1 MLTLKNY
8 QKETLKVLREYLEA
22 ARYSN
27 PAAAF
32 EVQRTAAAHNTSG
45 RPYQAIPKLEDAPY
59 ICLRL
64 PTGGGKTLLAAYT
77 INTAASAFMEQDHP
91 LVVWMVPTNTIRQ
104 QTLDTLKPRRDKP
117 NHPNLEALESVF
129 GSQVLVL
136 DIADFTQIR
145 PQDLRDKTVI
155 VIGTMQTL
163 RVNSTEGRKVY
174 AHHEALESHFIG
186 FTGSIDGLERIDEG
200 NEQGKIKFSFRNLLA
215 IHRPLVVVD
224 EAHNSNS
231 PLSFEVLQRIQ
242 ARCIVEFTATPAE
255 NSNILHSVSA
265 AELKAE
271 EMIKLPVVLT
281 EHQTWDEAIAAAIQ
295 TRDKLFQLAKND
307 RDYIRPI
314 ALFQAEEKGHAITYD
329 VLLKH
334 LVEQEHIER
343 DRIAVA
349 TGDQRELDKIN
360 LLDKNE
366 KIDFVITVEALK
378 EGWDCPF
385 AYVFCS
391 VASIHSKKDVE
402 QILGRVL
409 RMPYARKRVQDE
421 LNRAYAHVS
430 SDAWQNAVSQLADRM
445 VSMGF
450 EAQEAAQYI
459 LPQPR
464 LLPTDDLPLFQQ
476 PVPLTLTLSA
486 APDISYFSPAELSQI
501 TTHQVGEG
509 RVEYRVTG
517 SISPEL
523 ADKLVKSA
531 PKADRETV
539 MRTLAVHH
547 AHQHLSPAEKR
558 EVFKVP
564 QLCLFVDGDLK
575 KATKEWFLDGRGW
588 KLLDFSP
595 ELTPTDF
602 SIDREADTYLI
613 DLQGKRLVTR
623 HIGTED
629 ELDLGDAAGEWTELS
644 LSRDLD
650 RKLRQP
656 DLSQPVLLEFIR
668 LTIQTLVEK
677 RGIDLTDLIRTRF
690 VLEKA
695 LREKIA
701 AYRQKAYDRGYQRA
715 LFDNPQNVE
724 TSFDY
729 AFAFD
734 PDNYPARWHYSGRY
748 KFSRH
753 YYPLVGEMKAEGE
766 EFECARAI
774 DHNPF
779 IQCWVRNLSGQQDF
793 SFKLPTSTD
802 YFYPD
807 FVALLKDGRV
817 LVIEYKGEVYKTNDD
832 SKEKRNLGELW
843 AERSGGK
850 ALFLM
855 AVEQDE
861 QRRDVYQQIEARISQ

>member
-1 MLTLKNY
+1 MLILKNY

-22 ARYSN
+22 ARYGD
-27 PAAAF
+27 PAAVF
-32 EVQRTAAAHNTSG
+32 EASQTSAARNSSS
-45 RPYQAIPKLEDAPY
+45 RSYRAIPGLEDAPY
-59 ICLRL
+59 VCLRL
-64 PTGGGKTLLAAYT
+64 PTGGGKTLLAAHT
-77 INTAASAFMEQDHP
+77 VNVAAQTFMEQDHP
-91 LVVWMVPTNTIRQ
+91 LVLWLVPTNTIRR
-104 QTLDTLKPRRDKP
+104 QTLETLVNPR
-117 NHPNLEALESVF
+117 HPNREALESIF
-129 GSQVLVL
+129 GSRVLIL
-136 DIADFTQIR
+136 DIVDFTQIR
-145 PQDLRDKTVI
+145 PQDLRDKAVI
-155 VIGTMQTL
+155 VVGTLQTL

-174 AHHEALESHFIG
+174 AHHEALEPYFASFSG
-186 FTGSIDGLERIDEG
+186 PTAGLERIDEG
-200 NEQGKIKFSFRNLLA
+200 IEQGKIKYSFRNLLA
-215 IHRPLVVVD
+215 IHRPLVLVD
-224 EAHNSNS
+224 EAHNANS
-231 PLSFEVLQRIQ
+231 PLSFEVLQRIR

-265 AELKAE
+265 TELKTE

-295 TRDKLFQLAKND
+295 TRNKLHQLAQND
-307 RDYIRPI
+307 RQYIRPI
-314 ALFQAEEKGHAITYD
+314 VLFQAEEKGHAITYE

-334 LVEQEHIER
+334 LVEQEHIDRE
-343 DRIAVA
+343 RIAVA

-360 LLDKNE
+360 LLDPNE

-450 EAQEAAQYI
+450 EEQEAAQYI

-464 LLPTDDLPLFQQ
+464 LFPTDDLPLFQ
-476 PVPLTLTLSA
+476 PPAPLTLILSA
-486 APDISYFSPAELSQI
+486 APDTSTFTPAELGQI
-501 TTHQVGEG
+501 TTRQVGEG
-509 RVEYRVTG
+509 QVEYRVIG
-517 SISPEL
+517 VISPEM

-531 PKADRETV
+531 PKADREVV
-539 MRTLAVHH
+539 MRTLTVQL
-547 AHQHLSPAEKR
+547 AHQQLSPAEKR
-558 EVFKVP
+558 EAFKVP
-564 QLCLFVDGDLK
+564 QLCLFVDGELR

-588 KLLDFSP
+588 KLLDFRP
-595 ELTPTDF
+595 ELTPADF

-613 DLQGKRLVTR
+613 DLQGKRLVTQ

-629 ELDLGDAAGEWTELS
+629 ELDLGDSTGGWTDLF

-656 DLSQPVLLEFIR
+656 DIGQPVLLEFIR
-668 LTIQTLVEK
+668 RTIQYLLEK
-677 RGIDLTDLIRTRF
+677 RGIELTDLIRTRF

-695 LREKIA
+695 LRMKIA
-701 AYRQKAYDRGYQRA
+701 GYRQQAYDRGYQHT

-729 AFAFD
+729 AFSFD
-734 PDNYPARWHYSGRY
+734 PDNYPAHWHYQGRY
-748 KFSRH
+748 KFNKH
-753 YYPLVGEMKAEGE
+753 YYPLVGELKSEGE
-766 EFECARAI
+766 EFECAQAI
-774 DHNPF
+774 DRNAL
-779 IQCWVRNLSGQQDF
+779 IRCWVRNLSGQPEF

-807 FVALLKDGRV
+807 FVVQLKDGRI

-832 SKEKRNLGELW
+832 SKEKKNLGQLW
-843 AERSGGK
+843 AEKSGGN

-855 AVEQDE
+855 AVERDE
-861 QRRDVYQQIEARISQ
+861 QGRDVYQQIEDTISG